1 MTQREIFNVM
11 VAIVNDMDNEA
22 LAPYMEHIL
31 DTEGAYKDVLV
42 QGIEDRIEALNK
54 KSTGSKKPT
63 KTQIENEGIYANI
76 LALMADGAARTNKAI
91 TDIYNTLYGTD
102 YSTNKIQAQVT
113 KAVKGGA
120 LDRAVI
126 KGVVYFTIK
135 GDTTPTTTDDPTEDV
150 IDDVEE

>member
-1 MTQREIFNVM
+1 MTQREMYNTIMNIVM
-11 VAIVNDMDNEA
+11 GVSAEDFEKFSPEFSREE
-22 LAPYMEHIL
+22 LS
-31 DTEGAYKDVLV
+31 EGIDA
-42 QGIEDRIEALNK
+42 RIEALNK

-120 LDRAVI
+120 LDRTVI

-135 GDTTPTTTDDPTEDV
+135 GDTTPTTTDDA

>member
-1 MTQREIFNVM
+1 MTQREMYNTIMNIVM
-11 VAIVNDMDNEA
+11 GVSAEDFEKFSPEFSREEISE
-22 LAPYMEHIL
+22 
-31 DTEGAYKDVLV
+31 
-42 QGIEDRIEALNK
+42 GIEARIEALNK

-76 LALMADGAARTNKAI
+76 LALMSDGATRTNKAI
-91 TDIYNTLYGTD
+91 TDIYNSIYGTD
-102 YSTNKIQAQVT
+102 FSTNKIQAQVT

-120 LDRAVI
+120 LDRTVI

-135 GDTTPTTTDDPTEDV
+135 GDTTLATTEDV

>member
-1 MTQREIFNVM
+1 MTQREMYNTIKNIITGISTEDF
-11 VAIVNDMDNEA
+11 ET
-22 LAPYMEHIL
+22 LAPEFSREEIV
-31 DTEGAYKDVLV
+31 EGIDA
-42 QGIEDRIEALNK
+42 RIEALNK

-76 LALMADGAARTNKAI
+76 LALMADGAARTSKAI

>member
-1 MTQREIFNVM
+1 MTQREMYNTIKNIITGISTEDF
-11 VAIVNDMDNEA
+11 EA
-22 LAPYMEHIL
+22 LAPEFSREDL
-31 DTEGAYKDVLV
+31 VEGIDA
-42 QGIEDRIEALNK
+42 RIEALNK

-135 GDTTPTTTDDPTEDV
+135 GDTTPTTTEDA

>member
-1 MTQREIFNVM
+1 MTQREMYNTILNIVM
-11 VAIVNDMDNEA
+11 GVSAEDFEKFSPEFSREDIVE
-22 LAPYMEHIL
+22 
-31 DTEGAYKDVLV
+31 
-42 QGIEDRIEALNK
+42 GIEARIKALDK

-76 LALMADGAARTNKAI
+76 LALMADGATRTNKAI

-120 LDRAVI
+120 LDRTVI

-135 GDTTPTTTDDPTEDV
+135 GDTTPTTTDDA

>member
-11 VAIVNDMDNEA
+11 VKVVNDMDNET

-42 QGIEDRIEALNK
+42 QSIEDRIEALNK

-76 LALMADGAARTNKAI
+76 LAFMADGAARTNKAI
-91 TDIYNTLYGTD
+91 TDTYNLLYNTE

-120 LDRAVI
+120 LNRAVV
-126 KGVVYFTIK
+126 KGVVYFTINA
-135 GDTTPTTTDDPTEDV
+135 TPTATNDDSTEDIV
-150 IDDVEE
+150 DDVEE

>member
-1 MTQREIFNVM
+1 MTQREMYNTIMNIVM
-11 VAIVNDMDNEA
+11 GVSAKDFEKFSPEFSREDIVE
-22 LAPYMEHIL
+22 
-31 DTEGAYKDVLV
+31 
-42 QGIEDRIEALNK
+42 GIEARIKALDK

-76 LALMADGAARTNKAI
+76 LALMADRATRTNKAI

-120 LDRAVI
+120 LDRTVI

-135 GDTTPTTTDDPTEDV
+135 GDTTPTTTDDV

>member
-1 MTQREIFNVM
+1 MTQREMYNTIKNIIIGISTEDF
-11 VAIVNDMDNEA
+11 EA
-22 LAPYMEHIL
+22 LAPEFSREEIV
-31 DTEGAYKDVLV
+31 EGIDA
-42 QGIEDRIEALNK
+42 RIEALNK

-135 GDTTPTTTDDPTEDV
+135 GDTTLTTTEDA

>member
-1 MTQREIFNVM
+1 MTQREMYNTIKNIITGISAEDYEV
-11 VAIVNDMDNEA
+11 
-22 LAPYMEHIL
+22 LAPEFSREEIV
-31 DTEGAYKDVLV
+31 EGIDA
-42 QGIEDRIEALNK
+42 RIEALNK

-76 LALMADGAARTNKAI
+76 LALMADGATRTNKAI
-91 TDIYNTLYGTD
+91 TDTYNTLYNTE

-120 LDRAVI
+120 LDRTVV

-135 GDTTPTTTDDPTEDV
+135 GEVTPATE
-150 IDDVEE
+150 E

>member
-1 MTQREIFNVM
+1 MTQREMYNTIKNIITGISAEDYEV
-11 VAIVNDMDNEA
+11 
-22 LAPYMEHIL
+22 LAPEFSREEII
-31 DTEGAYKDVLV
+31 EGIDA
-42 QGIEDRIEALNK
+42 RIESLNK

-91 TDIYNTLYGTD
+91 TDTYNTLYNTE

-120 LDRAVI
+120 LDRTVV

-135 GDTTPTTTDDPTEDV
+135 GEVTPATSDDT
-150 IDDVEE
+150 EE

>member
-1 MTQREIFNVM
+1 MTQREMYNTIKNIITGISVEDF
-11 VAIVNDMDNEA
+11 ET
-22 LAPYMEHIL
+22 LAPEFSREEIV
-31 DTEGAYKDVLV
+31 EGIDA
-42 QGIEDRIEALNK
+42 RIEALNK

-76 LALMADGAARTNKAI
+76 LALMSDGATRTNKAI

-120 LDRAVI
+120 LDRTVI

-135 GDTTPTTTDDPTEDV
+135 GDTTPTTTEDV

>member
-1 MTQREIFNVM
+1 MTQREMYNTIKNIITGISTEDFETFSPEFSREE
-11 VAIVNDMDNEA
+11 IV
-22 LAPYMEHIL
+22 
-31 DTEGAYKDVLV
+31 EGIDA
-42 QGIEDRIEALNK
+42 RIEALNK

-91 TDIYNTLYGTD
+91 TDIYNSIYGTD
-102 YSTNKIQAQVT
+102 FSTNKIQAQVT

-120 LDRAVI
+120 LDRTVI

-135 GDTTPTTTDDPTEDV
+135 GEVTPNITDDTE
-150 IDDVEE
+150 E

>member
-1 MTQREIFNVM
+1 MTQREMYNTIKNIITGISVQDF
-11 VAIVNDMDNEA
+11 EA
-22 LAPYMEHIL
+22 LAPEFSREEIV
-31 DTEGAYKDVLV
+31 EGIDA
-42 QGIEDRIEALNK
+42 RIEALNK

-135 GDTTPTTTDDPTEDV
+135 GNTTPTTTEDT

>member
-1 MTQREIFNVM
+1 MTQREMYNTIMNIVM
-11 VAIVNDMDNEA
+11 GVSTEDFEKFSPEFSREEIV
-22 LAPYMEHIL
+22 
-31 DTEGAYKDVLV
+31 EGIDA
-42 QGIEDRIEALNK
+42 RIEALNK

-120 LDRAVI
+120 LDRAVV

-135 GDTTPTTTDDPTEDV
+135 GDATPTTTEDA

>member
-1 MTQREIFNVM
+1 MTQREMYN
-11 VAIVNDMDNEA
+11 AIKNIITGISAEDFEVLSPEFSR
-22 LAPYMEHIL
+22 EEIV
-31 DTEGAYKDVLV
+31 EGIDA
-42 QGIEDRIEALNK
+42 RIVALNK
-54 KSTGSKKPT
+54 KSSGSKKLT

-120 LDRAVI
+120 LDRTVI

-135 GDTTPTTTDDPTEDV
+135 GDTTPATTEDA

>member
-1 MTQREIFNVM
+1 MTQREMYNTIKNIITGISTEDYEV
-11 VAIVNDMDNEA
+11 
-22 LAPYMEHIL
+22 LAPEFSREEIV
-31 DTEGAYKDVLV
+31 EGIDA
-42 QGIEDRIEALNK
+42 RIEALNK

-91 TDIYNTLYGTD
+91 TDTYNTLYNTE

-120 LDRAVI
+120 LDRTVV

-135 GDTTPTTTDDPTEDV
+135 GEVTLATSDDTKE
-150 IDDVEE
+150 

>member
-1 MTQREIFNVM
+1 MTQREMYNTIKNIITGISTEDF
-11 VAIVNDMDNEA
+11 EA
-22 LAPYMEHIL
+22 LAPEFSREEIV
-31 DTEGAYKDVLV
+31 EGIDA
-42 QGIEDRIEALNK
+42 RIEALNK

-63 KTQIENEGIYANI
+63 KTQIENEDIYANI

-135 GDTTPTTTDDPTEDV
+135 GNTTPTTTDDPTEDV

>member
-1 MTQREIFNVM
+1 MTQREMYNTIKNIITGISVEDF
-11 VAIVNDMDNEA
+11 ET
-22 LAPYMEHIL
+22 LAPEFSREEIV
-31 DTEGAYKDVLV
+31 EGIDA
-42 QGIEDRIEALNK
+42 RIEALNK

-76 LALMADGAARTNKAI
+76 LALMSDGAARTNKAI
-91 TDIYNTLYGTD
+91 TDTYNTMYDTD

-120 LDRAVI
+120 LDRAVV

-135 GDTTPTTTDDPTEDV
+135 GDATPTTTEDA
-150 IDDVEE
+150 IDDIEE

>member
-1 MTQREIFNVM
+1 MTQREMYNTIKNIITGISTEDF
-11 VAIVNDMDNEA
+11 EA
-22 LAPYMEHIL
+22 LAPEFSREDIV
-31 DTEGAYKDVLV
+31 EGIDA
-42 QGIEDRIEALNK
+42 RIEALNK

-135 GDTTPTTTDDPTEDV
+135 GDTTPTITDDV

>member
-1 MTQREIFNVM
+1 MTQREMYNTIMNIVM
-11 VAIVNDMDNEA
+11 GVSAEDFEKFSPEFSREE
-22 LAPYMEHIL
+22 LSE
-31 DTEGAYKDVLV
+31 
-42 QGIEDRIEALNK
+42 GIEARIEALNK

-76 LALMADGAARTNKAI
+76 LALMADGATRTNKAI

-120 LDRAVI
+120 LDRAVV

-135 GDTTPTTTDDPTEDV
+135 GDTTPATTEDD